1 MNLAT
6 RISIA
11 RILLIP
17 FFIGSIVYYK
27 NEGSLISY
35 LPFAIFLAA
44 VLTDAVDGFIARRF
58 NQKTELGTIIDPI
71 ADKLLLISAFICLS
85 LSKSI
90 PENLR
95 LPPWLPI
102 LVISRDII
110 IVLGTVLIYIIRG
123 KVQVV
128 PTFLGKT
135 TTFLQMSTI
144 LSVLIKFS
152 HSFMIW
158 DLAGVLT
165 VISGINYI
173 FRGSR
178 LLSENNGRK

>member
-1 MNLAT
+1 VNLAN

-17 FFIGSIVYYK
+17 FFVGSIVYYK
-27 NEGSLISY
+27 NEGSIISY
-35 LPFAIFLAA
+35 LPFIIFSAA
-44 VLTDAVDGFIARRF
+44 VFTDAIDGFIARRF
-58 NQKTELGTIIDPI
+58 NQKTELGTIMDPI
-71 ADKLLLISAFICLS
+71 ADKLLLISAFVCLS

-102 LVISRDII
+102 LVISRDVI
-110 IVLGTVLIYIIRG
+110 IVLGSVLIHMIKGDIH
-123 KVQVV
+123 VV
-128 PTFLGKT
+128 PTYLGKA

-144 LSVLIKFS
+144 LCVLIKFPY
-152 HSFMIW
+152 SFVVW
-158 DLAGVLT
+158 DLAGALT
-165 VISGINYI
+165 VMSGVNYI
-173 FRGSR
+173 FRGSK